1 MNPLAWLQIGAG
13 AVSGAILSALV
24 IAPVSY
30 LKGESAATAEAKTAA
45 LETTIELLKS
55 REITNAEI
63 SHSDAADL
71 CRHIG
76 LLDNDINECMRRLA
90 EANTKP

>member
-13 AVSGAILSALV
+13 AIAGAVAASLV
-24 IAPVSY
+24 IAPLAY
-30 LKGESAATAEAKTAA
+30 FKGERAATAEAKTAA

-63 SHSDAADL
+63 SHSDAALL
-71 CRHIG
+71 CRNLG
-76 LLDNDINECMRRLA
+76 LLDNEINECMRRMA
-90 EANTKP
+90 EADAKP